1 MEIFFPLL
9 RVMTGEQRMK
19 RAVLATIIS
28 AFGLFTAHAEAP
40 NVQCSSYYISE
51 INLVSTADTEAGHV
65 QTYVGFGP
73 SKEEAEKNALGWCSR
88 IRFDLETCLN
98 SDLITGRN
106 APSDASDN
114 SLHLKYMKAVKR
126 ITGCQ

>member
-1 MEIFFPLL
+1 
-9 RVMTGEQRMK
+9 MK
-19 RAVLATIIS
+19 RAVLMMIIPIV
-28 AFGLFTAHAEAP
+28 GLFAARAEVGAA
-40 NVQCSSYYISE
+40 QCSLYYISE

-65 QTYVGFGP
+65 QTYVGFGL

-98 SDLITGRN
+98 SDRLTGLN
-106 APSDASDN
+106 AASVDGDH

-126 ITGCQ
+126 VTGCN